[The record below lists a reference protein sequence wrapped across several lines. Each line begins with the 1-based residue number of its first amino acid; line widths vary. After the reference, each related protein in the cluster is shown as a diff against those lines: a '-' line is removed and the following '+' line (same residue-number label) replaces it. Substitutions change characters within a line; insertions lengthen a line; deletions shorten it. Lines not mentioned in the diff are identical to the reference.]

1 MSCIEYYS
9 KFCLYL
15 TNFGIR
21 MKKCESC
28 FSLPLC
34 SFFFYLLEKNIAK
47 SQLMELVGKF
57 IPVVMTQPECFYSLK
72 LSKEDKIVKPVRDTL
87 SPLPVS

>member
-1 MSCIEYYS
+1 
-9 KFCLYL
+9 
-15 TNFGIR
+15 
-21 MKKCESC
+21 
-28 FSLPLC
+28 
-34 SFFFYLLEKNIAK
+34 
-47 SQLMELVGKF
+47 MELVGKF

>member
-1 MSCIEYYS
+1 
-9 KFCLYL
+9 
-15 TNFGIR
+15 
-21 MKKCESC
+21 
-28 FSLPLC
+28 
-34 SFFFYLLEKNIAK
+34 
-47 SQLMELVGKF
+47 MELVDKF